1 MSGSLEQT
9 LGDLNTQNFVTLL
22 TKLIGE
28 SKYVQ
33 NNPPELVPE
42 EDRIVNHVLDSLL
55 PFSTTTGGGP
65 LILNH
70 VTYVSKRGNL
80 IVEYPGTHPHNILSF
95 VGMHMDVVPANPL
108 DWVIFVIF
116 YYCFV

>member
-1 MSGSLEQT
+1 MSCSLEQN

-33 NNPPELVPE
+33 NNPPELIPE
-42 EDRIVNHVLDSLL
+42 EDRIVNHVLESLL

-65 LILNH
+65 LIVNH
-70 VTYVSKRGNL
+70 VTYVPKRGNL
-80 IVEYPGTHPHNILSF
+80 IVEYPGTQPDKILSF

-108 DWVIFVIF
+108 DWVFFFVHLPFIF
-116 YYCFV
+116 